1 LNPKVKAATRDLTLA
16 FLQSLPAP
24 DQPTAVNKSA
34 NDRSLASWHQQY
46 APLLAVFE
54 QVVMGN

>member
-1 LNPKVKAATRDLTLA
+1 VKAATRDLTLA